1 MMEMLPPVG
10 SADVATKRDLDQ
22 LRELLEYKIENSG
35 LRVRAD
41 FESAMRRP
49 LAVLL
54 SALFSVAGI
63 LTALPTFGPHARAAA
78 VGSRRLTR
86 RPRPRRVIT
95 RYTVANTTATTAA
108 IVVARNNGLAAS
120 VPASTPCRL
129 VNMNAA

>member
-22 LRELLEYKIENSG
+22 LRELLEHKIENSG

-41 FESAMRRP
+41 FEAAMRRP

-63 LTALPTFGPHARAAA
+63 LIALSIFGPH
-78 VGSRRLTR
+78 
-86 RPRPRRVIT
+86 
-95 RYTVANTTATTAA
+95 
-108 IVVARNNGLAAS
+108 
-120 VPASTPCRL
+120 
-129 VNMNAA
+129 